1 VTRAR
6 PSAQNHA
13 SRSTTKKWYEKTNLV
28 AAPLCLGR
36 TPPEEASMPVVKWE
50 KDGTVAVV
58 TMTNGENRHN
68 KVFVAEVNQTFDE
81 ILADKAIKAVILT
94 SNDVKNFSQ
103 GIDVAWLWERMGAQD
118 MESVKVFMRGMNE
131 MFKKLLLFP
140 MPVIAAINGHAFGN
154 GAILSCA
161 CDFRFMR
168 ADKGFFCFP
177 EVDVGI
183 PFLPGM
189 IAFVRKAIP
198 DYKFYELK
206 LTGRRCTAPELEQHH
221 VIVKS
226 CASQEELMQE
236 SLAFARTFQKKR
248 GIFGEMKKRL
258 HKGIV
263 QTIDTDD
270 PPFIDSL
277 SLMVSD

>member
-1 VTRAR
+1 
-6 PSAQNHA
+6 
-13 SRSTTKKWYEKTNLV
+13 
-28 AAPLCLGR
+28 
-36 TPPEEASMPVVKWE
+36 MPVVKWE
-50 KDGTVAVV
+50 KDGQVAVV

-68 KVFVAEVNQTFDE
+68 QVFVEEMLATFDE
-81 ILADKAIKAVILT
+81 ILADKAVKAVVLT
-94 SNDVKNFSQ
+94 SNDAKNFSQ

-118 MESVKVFMRGMNE
+118 VEAAKTFMRGMNE
-131 MFKKLLLFP
+131 LFKKLLLYP

-168 ADKGFFCFP
+168 ADRGYFCFP

-198 DYKFYELK
+198 EHKIYEMK
-206 LTGRRCTAPELEQHH
+206 LTGKRCTAPELEQAH
-221 VIVKS
+221 VLES
-226 CASQEELMQE
+226 CASQEELMAE

-258 HKGIV
+258 HREIV
-263 QTIDTDD
+263 EVIDTEDK
-270 PPFIDSL
+270 PYIDSL
-277 SLMVSD
+277 FLMVSE